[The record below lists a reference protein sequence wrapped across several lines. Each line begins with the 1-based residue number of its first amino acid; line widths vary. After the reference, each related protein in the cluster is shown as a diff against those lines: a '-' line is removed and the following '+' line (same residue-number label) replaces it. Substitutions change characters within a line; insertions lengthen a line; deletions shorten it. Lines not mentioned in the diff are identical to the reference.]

1 MQEEKTVHAL
11 IINSAGFFF
20 TLLSFLIFG
29 TLITI
34 ICTFRFSSHYFV
46 PYYIVPFAGL
56 ILFWVLLPLIFL
68 KRVKKLFSRKVAV
81 RFYEDHFSMDVFN
94 RSTGSLEK
102 TEDTYFSALQAIRI
116 FNSAKDDSSRL
127 SLYFKTS
134 EKTRYTFWG
143 QNAEEGEAGITD
155 LVADRIIAYNASQAE
170 AGRIQYMPG
179 LFASKKGTL
188 YIVLLSLLLLVIF
201 ALQIISKASAIPFT
215 FFAGLILYLQI
226 IMQRKRDKKD
236 MEKFNGA

>member
-11 IINSAGFFF
+11 IINSTGFFL
-20 TLLSFLIFG
+20 TLLGFLIFG
-29 TLITI
+29 TLVTI
-34 ICTFRFSSHYFV
+34 ICTFRFSFHYH
-46 PYYIVPFAGL
+46 YIVPFGGL
-56 ILFWVLLPLIFL
+56 ILFWILLPLIFL
-68 KRVKKLFSRKVAV
+68 KRVKKSFSRKVAV
-81 RFYEDHFSMDVFN
+81 RFYEDHISVDIFN
-94 RSTGSLEK
+94 GLNGDLEK
-102 TEDTYFSALQAIRI
+102 TDDTYFNTLKAIRI

-134 EKTRYTFWG
+134 EEKRYAFWE
-143 QNAEEGEAGITD
+143 QNAEDGEAGITD
-155 LVADRIIAYNASQAE
+155 LVADRIIAYNANQDE

-188 YIVLLSLLLLVIF
+188 YIILLSLLLLVIF
-201 ALQIISKASAIPFT
+201 ALQVISKATAIPFT
-215 FFAGLILYLQI
+215 FFAGIILYLQI